1 MSSRIRHVCFDKDGT
16 LTDVHSYWAHTCA
29 LRARTLLR
37 GYSLPESEQAGL
49 LDCMGIAGDKIKP
62 GGPVGYKPRAVI
74 VAAVAAL
81 IGKSAEEIGAVF
93 AEVDALQ
100 QRTNDYEVD
109 ALLGAREALAALRAK
124 GLKLSVYTSDRAE
137 NARKALA
144 AAGMSE
150 YLDAVV
156 GGDGVKKPKPHPE
169 GFESACRLVGVGAA
183 ESAYVGD
190 TLDDLKMAAAAGAL
204 PIGVGT
210 GLCTLSELRE
220 GGFAIIE
227 DLRGLEAVLAR

>member
-1 MSSRIRHVCFDKDGT
+1 MAGRIRHVCFDKDGT
-16 LTDVHSYWAHTCA
+16 LTDVHSYWAHTCSI
-29 LRARTLLR
+29 RARTLCR
-37 GYSLPESEQAGL
+37 RFGIPASTEGGL

-74 VAAVAAL
+74 VAATAAL
-81 IGKSAEEIGAVF
+81 LGKSPEEITAVF

-100 QRTNDYEVD
+100 QRTDDYRVD
-109 ALLGAREALAALRAK
+109 ALAGAREALALLKAK

-150 YLDAVV
+150 YLDVVV
-156 GGDGVKKPKPHPE
+156 GGDGVKEPKPHPE
-169 GFESACRLVGVGAA
+169 GFELACRSVGVAA
-183 ESAYVGD
+183 SESAYVGD

-204 PIGVGT
+204 PVGVGT
-210 GLCTLSELRE
+210 GLCTLSQLRE
-220 GGFAIIE
+220 AGSASIE
-227 DLRGLEAVLAR
+227 DLRGLEAALA